1 MKQSAKITIAA
12 ILVIGVFSISIA
24 TVPAFAE
31 WDKFNYP
38 QIQGTV
44 PVSSTFGLM
53 SIQSFLDQ
61 TAAAGVG
68 DPETSKKFFEARG
81 IDLDAPMLSVSLSK
95 FDREAATDETGFVN
109 PIGVDYVKQGDVQI
123 GVEDDTITIE
133 RYEYL
138 QRGDSFKYYKDTG
151 VSRYTIEEGKPIY
164 MTGAELYE
172 PTEADYFEKKNGI
185 ALSVAMAVGENSV
198 SEGKAMYAK
207 LADVNGFLVHKVV
220 LIIEDHGFYKVLVD
234 AGNGEA
240 LYVSDVIKKDYSHK
254 KHSDEKHSDKM
265 KNHFKGMSDEQIA
278 EKKSQFKEM
287 GEAYKSLSIQDR
299 ASLIV
304 HFMQAKLQWDTMS
317 DDEKAQKRADMKQ
330 MFKEYLPLTLEE
342 KKQKLHEYIQSLN

>member
-1 MKQSAKITIAA
+1 MKKSAKITIAA

-24 TVPAFAE
+24 TAPAFAD
-31 WDKFNYP
+31 WGKFSYP

-44 PVSSTFGLM
+44 PVSS
-53 SIQSFLDQ
+53 
-61 TAAAGVG
+61 G
-68 DPETSKKFFEARG
+68 DEFE
-81 IDLDAPMLSVSLSK
+81 
-95 FDREAATDETGFVN
+95 
-109 PIGVDYVKQGDVQI
+109 Q
-123 GVEDDTITIE
+123 
-133 RYEYL
+133 
-138 QRGDSFKYYKDTG
+138 
-151 VSRYTIEEGKPIY
+151 
-164 MTGAELYE
+164 
-172 PTEADYFEKKNGI
+172 KNGI

-198 SEGKAMYAK
+198 SDGKAVYAK
-207 LADVNGFLVHKVV
+207 LADVNGFLVHKVMV
-220 LIIEDHGFYKVLVD
+220 ITDDHAFYKILVD

-240 LYVSDVIKKDYSHK
+240 LYVSDMIKKDYSHK
-254 KHSDEKHSDKM
+254 KHSDEKHNDKM

-287 GEAYKSLSIQDR
+287 GEAFKSLSIPDR

-317 DDEKAQKRADMKQ
+317 DDEKAQKRANMKQ

>member
-24 TVPAFAE
+24 TVPAFAD
-31 WDKFNYP
+31 WGKFSYP

-44 PVSSTFGLM
+44 PVSS
-53 SIQSFLDQ
+53 
-61 TAAAGVG
+61 G
-68 DPETSKKFFEARG
+68 DDFE
-81 IDLDAPMLSVSLSK
+81 
-95 FDREAATDETGFVN
+95 
-109 PIGVDYVKQGDVQI
+109 Q
-123 GVEDDTITIE
+123 
-133 RYEYL
+133 
-138 QRGDSFKYYKDTG
+138 
-151 VSRYTIEEGKPIY
+151 
-164 MTGAELYE
+164 
-172 PTEADYFEKKNGI
+172 KNGI

-198 SEGKAMYAK
+198 SDGKAMYAK
-207 LADVNGFLVHKVV
+207 LANVNGFLVHKVI
-220 LIIEDHGFYKVLVD
+220 LITEDHGYYKVLVD

-240 LYVSDVIKKDYSHK
+240 LYVSDMIKRDHK
-254 KHSDEKHSDKM
+254 KHSDEKYNDKM

-287 GEAYKSLSIQDR
+287 GEAFKSLSIPDR
-299 ASLIV
+299 ASLIL

-317 DDEKAQKRADMKQ
+317 DDEKMQKKTDMKQ

>member
-1 MKQSAKITIAA
+1 MKQSAKITIAT
-12 ILVIGVFSISIA
+12 ILVIGVFSISIL
-24 TVPAFAE
+24 TVPAFAD
-31 WDKFNYP
+31 WGKFSYP

-44 PVSSTFGLM
+44 PVSP
-53 SIQSFLDQ
+53 
-61 TAAAGVG
+61 G
-68 DPETSKKFFEARG
+68 D
-81 IDLDAPMLSVSLSK
+81 DL
-95 FDREAATDETGFVN
+95 G
-109 PIGVDYVKQGDVQI
+109 Q
-123 GVEDDTITIE
+123 
-133 RYEYL
+133 
-138 QRGDSFKYYKDTG
+138 
-151 VSRYTIEEGKPIY
+151 
-164 MTGAELYE
+164 
-172 PTEADYFEKKNGI
+172 KNGI

-198 SEGKAMYAK
+198 SDGKAMYAK

-220 LIIEDHGFYKVLVD
+220 LITEDHRYYKVLVD

-240 LYVSDVIKKDYSHK
+240 LYVSDMIKKNYSHK
-254 KHSDEKHSDKM
+254 KHSDEKHNDKM

-287 GEAYKSLSIQDR
+287 GEAFKSLSIQDR

-304 HFMQAKLQWDTMS
+304 HFMQAKLQWDIMS